1 VSPTPGLPLAAAVAA
16 DIPFLPRRV
25 ACSGRKL
32 PRVSEPRRP
41 IDDCGALLFMPPS
54 HPVPIA
60 FTRFSK
66 REHRPCSR
74 DVPSYSVVTLGQT
87 IFPVCDKV
95 QKLSNTNRLARD
107 SLVNILSRILWTTCV
122 IRVAPPPPTDETK
135 PLHHY
140 DEEPGRR
147 TAANLLTRDE
157 ARRIAANVWD
167 AKTWRRRQRLGLC
180 VVAAVCWWWPAWVR

>member
-1 VSPTPGLPLAAAVAA
+1 
-16 DIPFLPRRV
+16 
-25 ACSGRKL
+25 
-32 PRVSEPRRP
+32 
-41 IDDCGALLFMPPS
+41 M
-54 HPVPIA
+54 
-60 FTRFSK
+60 
-66 REHRPCSR
+66 
-74 DVPSYSVVTLGQT
+74 
-87 IFPVCDKV
+87 

-157 ARRIAANVWD
+157 ARRVAANI
-167 AKTWRRRQRLGLC
+167 AKLPELLRRPRY
-180 VVAAVCWWWPAWVR
+180 